1 MDAILAKI
9 AKLRDLPSFTRA
21 AAQKLG
27 VSGES
32 LGYYVHQGLLRRI
45 GPGIFCDPSTL
56 LETEFKWH
64 DLIRIAFSIE
74 NGVICQ
80 LSALDIHGLTQ
91 EIPREHWI
99 AIPHQQRAPRV
110 PNTKF
115 VRYRNHE
122 LGRTTF
128 RCGKFKIAIYD
139 KERTVIDAFRALD
152 KEVAIKALQSLAADG
167 LNYAKMK
174 AYCDALG
181 INIDPYILAV
191 TT

>member
-1 MDAILAKI
+1 MDATIAKI
-9 AKLRDLPSFTRA
+9 AKLRRQPSFTRSA
-21 AAQKLG
+21 AEELG
-27 VSGES
+27 VSGEI
-32 LGYYVHQGLLRRI
+32 LAYYVRQGILHRI
-45 GPGIFCDPSTL
+45 GPGIFCDPSTV

-122 LGRTTF
+122 LGRSTF
-128 RCGKFKIAIYD
+128 RCGEFEIAIYD
-139 KERTVIDAFRALD
+139 KERTVLDAFRTLD
-152 KEVAIKALQSLAADG
+152 KEIAIKALQSLAAGGID
-167 LNYAKMK
+167 YAKMK
-174 AYCDALG
+174 AYRDALG